1 MSITIHVLDAASAI
15 TAIPA
20 LSDILSDCVHNGASV
35 SFMLPFPRA
44 EAEAF
49 WRGVAEGVALKN
61 RILLV
66 AQDGDN
72 ILGTVQVMFAP
83 QPNQPHRA
91 DISKMLVHS
100 SVRRQGVG
108 EALMRAAEDAARGA
122 GKTVLVLDTVTG
134 TPAYR
139 LYERLGWNVVG
150 EVPDFALYP
159 DGTLCPTTF
168 FHKTLA

>member
-1 MSITIHVLDAASAI
+1 MPITIRALDATASRA
-15 TAIPA
+15 AIPA
-20 LSDILSDCVHNGASV
+20 LSEVLSDCVHNGASV
-35 SFMLPFPRA
+35 SFMLPFPPA
-44 EAEAF
+44 ESEGF
-49 WRGVAEGVALKN
+49 WQGVAQGVARHD

-66 AQDGDN
+66 AEDEDK
-72 ILGTVQVMFAP
+72 IIGTVQVVFAP

-100 SVRRQGVG
+100 SARRQGLG
-108 EALMRAAEDAARGA
+108 EALMRAAEDAARTA

-139 LYERLGWNVVG
+139 LYARLGWSVVG

-159 DGTLCPTTF
+159 DGRLCPTTF
-168 FHKTLA
+168 FYKNIG